1 MKRLEWEGGRG
12 GGEEKRMRNEKQREG
27 GDLVETKKLKLDCNS

>member
-12 GGEEKRMRNEKQREG
+12 GGEEKRMRNEKQREEG
-27 GDLVETKKLKLDCNS
+27 EI